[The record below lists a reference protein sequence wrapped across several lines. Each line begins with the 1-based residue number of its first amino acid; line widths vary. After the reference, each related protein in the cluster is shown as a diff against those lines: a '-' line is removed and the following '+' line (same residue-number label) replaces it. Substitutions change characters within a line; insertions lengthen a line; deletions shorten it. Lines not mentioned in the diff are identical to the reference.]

1 MNITHHHFHA
11 TVFSS
16 FYPAGRSRILSTR
29 QSALKTSPSLVVFIF
44 YTFNHGVF
52 CMARNVNG
60 WAKSYHADNL
70 LALKGDLKAMGML
83 SLLGSLA
90 NFADGDKVL
99 CGQLLTSR
107 MELALLS
114 GESIKGIRRVL
125 AKLVSTGLIDKCR
138 DGARNSSTA
147 GLLISVKKLMAVM
160 NTEGLTNGTQTA
172 PIIRTKELR
181 IKEEREVLDYKSY
194 NGKPRQAEVP
204 PTAAESTPS
213 FLNQFQNQESGSQ
226 IETAHISENDKN
238 RPPVLSQSQPDERCA
253 KDKNVDLNTTPAV
266 SSQAD
271 PLRKENVANLTDY
284 QPPEAVALNR
294 RWREFSTTVAE
305 TTHYDFLVN
314 VRAIKTLVD
323 GGQSYS
329 ELGKILDW
337 LAGHQNAKISGEFI
351 QPKYAQN
358 SFFGGKTLLDTVVAE
373 IKKELAKPP
382 SIKDQVLRQDA
393 ARAQLNEKRRLT
405 AEKISANFQKQLGD
419 GTELRRWREQEKERI
434 ALERQQT
441 KV

>member
-1 MNITHHHFHA
+1 
-11 TVFSS
+11 
-16 FYPAGRSRILSTR
+16 
-29 QSALKTSPSLVVFIF
+29 
-44 YTFNHGVF
+44 
-52 CMARNVNG
+52 MARNVNG

-160 NTEGLTNGTQTA
+160 NTEGLTNGTQRASQNPCSSNVSSDSVNTEGLTNGTQTA

-204 PTAAESTPS
+204 PTAAESPPS

-441 KV
+441 KVS